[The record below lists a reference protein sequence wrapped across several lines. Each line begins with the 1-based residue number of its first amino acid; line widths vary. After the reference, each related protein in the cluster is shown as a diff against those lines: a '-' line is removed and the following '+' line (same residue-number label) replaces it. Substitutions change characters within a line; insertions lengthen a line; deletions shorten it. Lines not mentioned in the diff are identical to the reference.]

1 MNKDLKVAIFKLDS
15 DDFEKYYNQQL
26 SHHNCTVFPFS
37 SLLKKNVDNCRINFS
52 FKKIISLNLKE
63 FDIVI
68 VFEILKIIPII
79 RLKMNPKAKLI
90 LWNWNKKTKEIAK
103 KEKLVSLFCE
113 TWTFDSNDAKEFGW
127 RLNNQFYLPINVPMR
142 QANLKKKAFCACL
155 DKGRYLAIKN
165 IRKLLIENNV
175 DCDFTLVKDDSSIYD
190 AQDLNWVKDEGISYK
205 EILQHVFESD
215 ILIDFVKPGQSGL
228 TVRTMEALFY
238 KKKIIT
244 NNLNL
249 AKCPFYNKNNILIGN
264 NLNEDVLKE
273 FLYSDYVEI
282 NKEYLVPYTY
292 NTWISNF
299 LK

>member
-26 SHHNCTVFPFS
+26 SQYSCTVFPFS
-37 SLLKKNVDNCRINFS
+37 ALLKKNTNNRKMNFS
-52 FKKIISLNLKE
+52 LRKILSLNLKE

-79 RLKMNPKAKLI
+79 RLKMKPKAKLI
-90 LWNWNKKTKEIAK
+90 LWNWNKKTKEIAR
-103 KEKLVSLFCE
+103 KEKLVSPFCE

-127 RLNNQFYLPINVPMR
+127 RLNNQFYMPINVPTR

-155 DKGRYLAIKN
+155 DKGRYLAIKS
-165 IRKLLIENNV
+165 IRKLLMKNNV
-175 DCDFTLVKDDSSIYD
+175 DCDFTVVKDGSSTYA
-190 AQDLNWVKDEGISYK
+190 AQDLNWVKEKGISYK
-205 EILQHVFESD
+205 ETLQHVFESD
-215 ILIDFVKPGQSGL
+215 ILIDFVKPRQSGL

-244 NNLNL
+244 NNLDI
-249 AKCPFYNKNNILIGN
+249 AKYPFYNENNILISN

-273 FLYSDYVEI
+273 FLHSDYVEI